1 MENEMKELKEKVE
14 NIDLDKT
21 SADEMAD
28 ICNDI
33 SSGIREAKD
42 RSLLELTTKD
52 DKSLSEI
59 MKKIWE
65 EIKKLLHSL
74 KETAEKMFGKG
85 ACYEAIKNMEK
96 HIDEL
101 QKQCEETNEISLQTV
116 SDMYKLTK
124 ELAGNFSDLEAG
136 KITPEQ
142 LEKATLE
149 LASKMNFKKE
159 TFQSV
164 MSEEVKNILSDI
176 DANNAD
182 ILIYSKDEISS
193 KNVVVFDKS
202 NNKAYMFSVTQST
215 NQEGNQTDYKI
226 SLTRE
231 KYMEENDYEKIY
243 NNPDFV
249 LVPNNLRSDD
259 FIKDVQYNILYH
271 SGIEQ
276 LTNKLENMNKTSL
289 KLKEIKNIK
298 KYVERAN
305 EVRHDEQ
312 HNIVTFL
319 DKKTGVFKA
328 FYPEKNKLVELVKS
342 KDRLVGTMYNIEGL
356 NTMSDEQLK
365 ELSTDGLNGSKVAN
379 FRNATLDNGEA
390 INANVA
396 FDNDN
401 VVRRVFENENTKEF
415 LDNICNIDNETLNE
429 VLMIEDID
437 NFKAITVDEKFDDK
451 IFAIN
456 REIQKQIGDSYNIRL
471 LNDKKGTYIR
481 ATPVGKD
488 NKRDVFITFKENG
501 EPDKY
506 AVRTDD
512 NKIKTVIR
520 EDNVKIREAHAK
532 EDNFNTVVE
541 AFRKAKSKVE
551 ELSKAEKA
559 TERKDI
565 KKDNIKKP
573 KQVGR
578 E

>member
-124 ELAGNFSDLEAG
+124 KLAGNFSDLEAG

-142 LEKATLE
+142 LEKSTLE

-159 TFQSV
+159 TIQSV
-164 MSEEVKNILSDI
+164 MSEEVKNILSNI

-182 ILIYSKDEISS
+182 IFIYSTDGLSS
-193 KNVVVFDKS
+193 KKVAVLDKS
-202 NNKAYMFSVTQST
+202 NNKAYTFSVKSMGE
-215 NQEGNQTDYKI
+215 NEGYDI
-226 SLTRE
+226 SVKTE
-231 KYMEENDYEKIY
+231 DMEENNYDTLY
-243 NNPDFV
+243 NHPNFT
-249 LVPNNLRSDD
+249 LVQNHLRSND

-289 KLKEIKNIK
+289 KLKEIQNIQ

-328 FYPEKNKLVELVKS
+328 FYPDKNKLVELVKS

-379 FRNATLDNGEA
+379 FTNATLDNGEA

-429 VLMIEDID
+429 VLMIEDIE

-451 IFAIN
+451 ISAIN